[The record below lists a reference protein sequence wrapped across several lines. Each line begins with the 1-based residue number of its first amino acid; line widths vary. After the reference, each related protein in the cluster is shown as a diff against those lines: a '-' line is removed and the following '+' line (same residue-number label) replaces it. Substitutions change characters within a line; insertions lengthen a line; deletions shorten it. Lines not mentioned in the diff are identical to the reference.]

1 MKIIS
6 GMLKG
11 RMVKGYQIKGTRPT
25 MDRVKESIFGSIQK
39 SVPNAAVLDLFAGS
53 GNLGFEALSNGS
65 KYCYFVD
72 KNPIATRTI
81 KENSINFQMQD
92 QSVIL
97 CMDYKK
103 ALSYFQENHL
113 QFSLVF
119 IDPPYEN
126 QIIENVL
133 NQLIE
138 KKILESNAVVVV
150 EMEQNDIGD
159 KEINGLE
166 KLKVKEYGTKVV
178 QIFTVKKFEKSK
190 NQ

>member
-6 GMLKG
+6 GKLKG
-11 RMVKGYQIKGTRPT
+11 RMVKGYQIQGTRPT

-39 SVPNAAVLDLFAGS
+39 SVPNAMVLDLFAGS

-65 KYCYFVD
+65 KHCYFVD

-81 KENSINFQMQD
+81 KENSIQFQMQD
-92 QSVIL
+92 DSTIL

-103 ALSYFQENHL
+103 ALGYFQENNF

-133 NQLIE
+133 NQLVD
-138 KKILESNAVVVV
+138 KKLLSSNAIVVV
-150 EMEQNDIGD
+150 EMEENNIGN
-159 KEINGLE
+159 KEITGLE
-166 KLKVKEYGTKVV
+166 KLKVKEYGKKVV
-178 QIFTVKKFEKSK
+178 QIFTVK
-190 NQ
+190 